1 MAKKEKKEAKIVM
14 ERTYNVPLRKE
25 FMKSPRWKRTKKAV
39 KALREFTI
47 KHMKSD
53 KVKVGKYVNL
63 ELWKHGIKNPPHHV
77 KVNCTK
83 DEEGNV
89 FVELVGAPKEVIEK
103 KPKKEK
109 VKEKKEVKEEKKE
122 GAEKKLEEIKEEKKE
137 EAREIEKEEIKELK
151 RKQPKVRAPK
161 EAAKPKDLHLRKKE
175 MIPGR

>member
-1 MAKKEKKEAKIVM
+1 MAKKEKKEAKTVM

-39 KALREFTI
+39 KALREFAA

-83 DEEGNV
+83 DEEGNG
-89 FVELVGAPKEVIEK
+89 E
-103 KPKKEK
+103 
-109 VKEKKEVKEEKKE
+109 
-122 GAEKKLEEIKEEKKE
+122 
-137 EAREIEKEEIKELK
+137 
-151 RKQPKVRAPK
+151 
-161 EAAKPKDLHLRKKE
+161 
-175 MIPGR
+175 